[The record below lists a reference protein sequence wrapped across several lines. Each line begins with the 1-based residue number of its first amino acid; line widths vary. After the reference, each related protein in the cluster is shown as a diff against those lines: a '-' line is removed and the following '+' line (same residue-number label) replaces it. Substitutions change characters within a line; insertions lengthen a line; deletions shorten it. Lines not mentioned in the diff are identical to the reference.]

1 MKQFDYKVVSIDDFN
16 IKYRKVLETYGKEGW
31 ELITV
36 LPEGSTSKLY
46 YFKKEISTGKDLFN
60 NDSFDEGI

>member
-16 IKYRKVLETYGKEGW
+16 IKYRKTLQTFGKEGW
-31 ELITV
+31 ELVAV
-36 LPEGSTSKLY
+36 LPELSTSKLY
-46 YFKKEISTGKDLFN
+46 YFKKEVSVNKDLFN

>member
-31 ELITV
+31 ELVTV
-36 LPEGSTSKLY
+36 LPEGR
-46 YFKKEISTGKDLFN
+46 FV
-60 NDSFDEGI
+60 